1 VICLC
6 HRNQKSSAR
15 VRSRSRLR
23 RRPCL
28 KEGARP
34 IDGVVIGYP
43 KNGFIIDVDDIQEGE
58 ATVGEIGAGAR
69 VSAGVSG
76 NS

>member
-1 VICLC
+1 
-6 HRNQKSSAR
+6 
-15 VRSRSRLR
+15 
-23 RRPCL
+23 
-28 KEGARP
+28 
-34 IDGVVIGYP
+34 VIGYP

-58 ATVGEIGAGAR
+58 ATVGEVGAGAR